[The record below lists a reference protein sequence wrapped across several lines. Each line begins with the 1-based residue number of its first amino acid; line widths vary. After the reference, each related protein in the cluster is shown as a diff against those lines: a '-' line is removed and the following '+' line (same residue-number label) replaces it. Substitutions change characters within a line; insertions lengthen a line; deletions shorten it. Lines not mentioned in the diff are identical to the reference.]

1 MAAGW
6 LQENRGSLLVIAAIV
21 GCVTLLVLGLRQ
33 SGKLEFFQLAAY
45 DLLVSYATPA
55 NDWPP
60 PIVLVEISE
69 QDIQALGQWP
79 LSDHMLA
86 EILGTMVLA
95 GARTIGV
102 DIYRDLPIPP
112 GTEDLASL
120 LRGHPNIFFVEKF
133 AASGSI
139 GIAPPAV
146 LRGTDQVGFSD
157 LVVDQGGVVRRNL
170 LFQSDEERTGYS
182 LGLRLALAYLAEEG
196 IYPTPAPQDPTVMQL
211 GQVTLYPLRGNHGG
225 YVDLD
230 RAGYQI
236 MLDYIG
242 GAQPFTRFSLG
253 ELMRNR
259 ALVRELADR
268 IVLVGVAS
276 EGVKDT
282 FYTPHAITS
291 ARDTGISGITV
302 HAHAVNQLLQAA
314 LLQRK
319 PIATWTEEQEWL
331 WIFFWTLLGALAGLF
346 VISAMKLAL
355 VSLAGLSAL
364 IGAAVYAFSLGW
376 WIPIVPAIAG
386 WVLASFFVSA
396 FLTGVQRRA
405 RQMLMRLFEKQVSPE
420 IAKTIWERRE
430 EILKDGRMKPQ
441 TMTATVLFTDLRG
454 FTNVS
459 ESLGPQTLMDWLNT
473 CMSSLTCV
481 IMRHG
486 GVVDDYA
493 GDGIK
498 ANFGIPLPRKD
509 EATISDDAQSAVDC
523 ALAIAQELNRLN
535 EKLRSAGLP
544 QVGIRIGIHTGPVT
558 VGTLGS
564 EDRMKFTSV
573 GRNVNVA
580 SRLESLKG
588 VPGEA
593 VDVGSDTGCRIFVSS
608 STFERLQRE
617 RYGARAIGE
626 LRFKGIEQDID
637 VFQIITG
644 CVPQPAT
651 TADTAA

>member
-1 MAAGW
+1 MTGDWVKEHRA
-6 LQENRGSLLVIAAIV
+6 LLLGIPAIV
-21 GCVTLLVLGLRQ
+21 ACVMLLLLGLRQ
-33 SGKLEFFQLAAY
+33 TGKLEFFQLAVY

-55 NDWPP
+55 SGWTAP
-60 PIVLVEISE
+60 VALVEIDE
-69 QDIQALGQWP
+69 QDIQTLGQWP
-79 LSDHMLA
+79 LSDQVLA
-86 EILGTMVLA
+86 ETLESFVLA

-102 DIYRDLPIPP
+102 DIYRDLPVPP
-112 GTEDLASL
+112 GTGTLASL
-120 LRGHPNIFFVEKF
+120 LKERRNVIFVEKF
-133 AASGSI
+133 ALPGSV
-139 GIAPPAV
+139 GIAPPEI
-146 LRGTDQVGFSD
+146 LHGTDQVGFSD

-170 LFQSDEERTGYS
+170 LFQGNEQGTGYS
-182 LGLRLALAYLAEEG
+182 LGLRLALDYLAAEG
-196 IYPTPAPQDPTVMQL
+196 IYPAPAPQDPSVMQL
-211 GQVTLYPLRGNHGG
+211 GQVVLPPLQADHGG

-242 GAQPFTRFSLG
+242 GAEPFARFSLG
-253 ELMRNR
+253 ELIGNE
-259 ALVRELADR
+259 APLDQLADR
-268 IVLVGVAS
+268 IVLLGVAS
-276 EGVKDT
+276 ESVKDA

-291 ARDTGISGITV
+291 AGDTGISGITV
-302 HAHAVNQLLQAA
+302 HAHAVNQLLHAA
-314 LLQRK
+314 LLGRK
-319 PIATWTEEQEWL
+319 PIGSWSEGQEWL
-331 WIFFWTLLGALAGLF
+331 WIFGWTLLGALAGLG
-346 VISAMKLAL
+346 VGSAVKLAL
-355 VSLAGLSAL
+355 VSLLGLTTLAGM
-364 IGAAVYAFSLGW
+364 AVYAFTLGW
-376 WIPIVPAIAG
+376 WIPLVPAITG

-405 RQMLMRLFEKQVSPE
+405 REMLMRLFEKQVSPE

-430 EILKDGRMKPQ
+430 EILRDGRMQPR

-473 CMSSLTCV
+473 CMASLTCV

-498 ANFGIPLPRKD
+498 ANFGIPLPSEDAAGIAR
-509 EATISDDAQSAVDC
+509 DAQGAVDC

-535 EKLRSAGLP
+535 EKLRSSDLP
-544 QVGIRIGIHTGPVT
+544 RVGIRIGIHTGSVT

-588 VPGEA
+588 VPGEIVEENSEA
-593 VDVGSDTGCRIFVSS
+593 GCRIFVSS
-608 STFERLQRE
+608 STFDHLEKE
-617 RYGARAIGE
+617 KYGARAIGK
-626 LRFKGIEQDID
+626 LRFKGIEEEIE

-644 CVPQPAT
+644 CVQQAPTPV
-651 TADTAA
+651 